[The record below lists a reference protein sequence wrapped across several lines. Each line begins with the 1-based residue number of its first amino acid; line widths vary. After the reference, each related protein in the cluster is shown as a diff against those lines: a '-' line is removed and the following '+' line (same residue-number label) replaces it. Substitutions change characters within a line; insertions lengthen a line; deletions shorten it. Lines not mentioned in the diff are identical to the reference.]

1 MSSIE
6 IIQRSDQRVAS
17 PRSLEPFISI
27 PTNVQPIEMVQR
39 SEQRLVFLETAEP
52 LISTPTSVQ
61 PIQDIIP
68 VISWVYPAPQDPFSL
83 SFSEYS
89 RLNYMAALE
98 LQDAVYRASSQDI
111 EGAWKRGKIQVVIC
125 NGKIVY
131 ETESL
136 EDIPNDKIMELAKKY
151 DKACYVFSNSD
162 MIEESAWTP
171 IDEEDDYPT
180 IGIYCGAVD
189 SEESEIVKNSP
200 LINADFD
207 TGNPGYKIFDANI
220 LHESIASFLP
230 PLRQARHLGRYYPYF
245 LKTVKLCVKDSDGKI
260 HSIVRD
266 IRLVRDWIGSAL
278 LQVSPNRVGF
288 VGRDLLRDFRIKI
301 ELDPTQ
307 KASKI
312 YGASF

>member
-6 IIQRSDQRVAS
+6 V
-17 PRSLEPFISI
+17 
-27 PTNVQPIEMVQR
+27 VQR
-39 SEQRLVFLETAEP
+39 SEQRIVFPQKLE
-52 LISTPTSVQ
+52 LFISIPINVQ

-68 VISWVYPAPQDPFSL
+68 VKSWVYTALQDPFSL
-83 SFSEYS
+83 SFLEYS
-89 RLNYMAALE
+89 RLTYMEALE
-98 LQDAVYRASSQDI
+98 LHDEVYRVSSQDI
-111 EGAWKRGKIQVVIC
+111 EDAWERGKIQVVIC
-125 NGKIVY
+125 DGNIIE
-131 ETESL
+131 ETESI

-151 DKACYVFSNSD
+151 DKACYVFSNSE

-207 TGNPGYKIFDANI
+207 TGNPVYKIFDANQ
-220 LHESIASFLP
+220 LHESITSFLP
-230 PLRQARHLGRYYPYF
+230 PLRQDRHLGRYYPYF
-245 LKTVKLCVKDSDGKI
+245 KKTVKLCVKDADGKI

-288 VGRDLLRDFRIKI
+288 VGRDLLRDLRIKI
-301 ELDPTQ
+301 ELDPIQ
-307 KASKI
+307 KSTKI
-312 YGASF
+312 YGESF